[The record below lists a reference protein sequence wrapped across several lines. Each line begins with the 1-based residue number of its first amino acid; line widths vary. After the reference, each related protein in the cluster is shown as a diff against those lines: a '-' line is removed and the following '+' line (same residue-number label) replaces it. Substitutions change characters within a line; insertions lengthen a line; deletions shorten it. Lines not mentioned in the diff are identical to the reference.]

1 MITACHSCATNA
13 EIAQYVAALEKA
25 EAANDPAALED
36 AEKWRKRLVSR
47 CKDCKRATKH
57 DDLRILHSPH
67 NRDELTP
74 QRIQYTPN
82 GKLANFDTDD
92 EDALRALIYT
102 ATALDPLQFVVAL
115 HVARRGTARTVAEA
129 VADFAATVRSYKT
142 HKGGIQRATSTAK
155 FASISKKLKVVA
167 AVRVWAKG
175 RAGPGRKAKGK
186 DE

>member
-25 EAANDPAALED
+25 EAANDHAALED
-36 AEKWRKRLVSR
+36 AEKWRKRLVAR
-47 CKDCKRATKH
+47 CKDCKRPTEH
-57 DDLRILHSPH
+57 DDIRIQRNPH

-82 GKLANFDTDD
+82 GKLANFDEDD
-92 EDALRALIYT
+92 EDALRALIFT

-129 VADFAATVRSYKT
+129 VADFAATVRSYK
-142 HKGGIQRATSTAK
+142 GGCKRATSKAK
-155 FASISKKLKVVA
+155 FASISKKLKAVA
-167 AVRVWAKG
+167 TVRQWAKG
-175 RAGPGRKAKGK
+175 HGGRKAKG
-186 DE
+186 ENE

>member
-25 EAANDPAALED
+25 KAANDPAALEA
-36 AEKWRKRLVSR
+36 AEKWRKRLVAS
-47 CKDCKRATKH
+47 CKDCKRPTDY

-82 GKLANFDTDD
+82 GKLANFDEDD
-92 EDALRALIYT
+92 EDALRALILT
-102 ATALDPLQFVVAL
+102 ATALDPLQFVVAM

-129 VADFAATVRSYKT
+129 VADFAATVRSYK
-142 HKGGIQRATSTAK
+142 GGCKRATSKAK
-155 FASISKKLKVVA
+155 FSSISKKLKVVA
-167 AVRVWAKG
+167 VVRQWAKG
-175 RAGPGRKAKGK
+175 HGGRKAKGE

>member
-25 EAANDPAALED
+25 EVANDPAALED
-36 AEKWRKRLVSR
+36 AEKWRKRLVAR
-47 CKDCKRATKH
+47 CKYCKRSTVH
-57 DDLRILHSPH
+57 DDIRIQHSPH

-74 QRIQYTPN
+74 QTIKAEPSC
-82 GKLANFDTDD
+82 KLANFDKSD
-92 EDALRALIYT
+92 ENALRALIYT

-129 VADFAATVRSYKT
+129 VAEFAATVRSYKD
-142 HKGGIQRATSTAK
+142 GVSRATSAAK
-155 FASISKKLKVVA
+155 FAAISKKLKVVA

-175 RAGPGRKAKGK
+175 HGGRKAK
-186 DE
+186 DEEE

>member
-1 MITACHSCATNA
+1 MLTACHSCDH
-13 EIAQYVAALEKA
+13 AAACRNCPDIGTAHCLKCQHGNRNKEM
-25 EAANDPAALED
+25 PGPFC
-36 AEKWRKRLVSR
+36 WT
-47 CKDCKRATKH
+47 CKRGTEH
-57 DDLRILHSPH
+57 DDIRIRHSAH
-67 NRDELTP
+67 NRDHLTP
-74 QRIQYTPN
+74 QTIQYTPN

-102 ATALDPLQFVVAL
+102 VTALDPLQFVVAL

-142 HKGGIQRATSTAK
+142 HKGRIGKATSAAK